1 MAPPEA
7 AAMMSSWASV
17 RSWAAGLPAAFI
29 AASAPVGMKVS
40 IAFSLS
46 SPDAPPSCPRT
57 RRSSAHLFGD
67 ARSRGTLGRKAWMNH
82 GAVAGERRRLH
93 DLVVP
98 LDRERFR
105 VLVHQN
111 FEEGEKVLGVE
122 ARSGRG
128 DPGRHVA
135 MAEPGRIEATMSLE
149 MSRGAGRPGISAVV
163 ITMSCFLMCSATS
176 AACLA

>member
-1 MAPPEA
+1 MEKRNTNGSTAPPVTACMAPPEA

-17 RSWAAGLPAAFI
+17 RSSAAGLPAAFI

-57 RRSSAHLFGD
+57 RRSSAHLSGD

-111 FEEGEKVLGVE
+111 AKALAVKWDDEIVK
-122 ARSGRG
+122 
-128 DPGRHVA
+128 
-135 MAEPGRIEATMSLE
+135 ATALT
-149 MSRGAGRPGISAVV
+149 RDGAV
-163 ITMSCFLMCSATS
+163 IHPSFAPKS
-176 AACLA
+176 AA

>member
-17 RSWAAGLPAAFI
+17 RSWAGLPAAFI

-46 SPDAPPSCPRT
+46 SPGAPPSRPHQRPT
-57 RRSSAHLFGD
+57 STHLVGD

-82 GAVAGERRRLH
+82 GAVTGERRRLH

-98 LDRERFR
+98 LDRKRFR
-105 VLVHQN
+105 VLVHRIS
-111 FEEGEKVLGVE
+111 KKAKRVLG
-122 ARSGRG
+122 
-128 DPGRHVA
+128 
-135 MAEPGRIEATMSLE
+135 
-149 MSRGAGRPGISAVV
+149 
-163 ITMSCFLMCSATS
+163 
-176 AACLA
+176 

>member
-46 SPDAPPSCPRT
+46 SPDARPGQRPTST
-57 RRSSAHLFGD
+57 HLVGD
-67 ARSRGTLGRKAWMNH
+67 ARSRGTLGREAWMND
-82 GAVAGERRRLH
+82 GAVARERGRFH

-105 VLVHQN
+105 VLIHQD
-111 FEEGEKVLGVE
+111 FEEGEKVLGVK
-122 ARSGRG
+122 A
-128 DPGRHVA
+128 
-135 MAEPGRIEATMSLE
+135 
-149 MSRGAGRPGISAVV
+149 
-163 ITMSCFLMCSATS
+163 
-176 AACLA
+176 

>member
-17 RSWAAGLPAAFI
+17 RSWAGLPAAVI
-29 AASAPVGMKVS
+29 AASSPVGMKVS
-40 IAFSLS
+40 SAYALS
-46 SPDAPPSCPRT
+46 SPGVPQS
-57 RRSSAHLFGD
+57 RRRQRPTSAHLVGN

-82 GAVAGERRRLH
+82 GAVTGERRRLH

-98 LDRERFR
+98 FDRKRFG

-122 ARSGRG
+122 ARS
-128 DPGRHVA
+128 
-135 MAEPGRIEATMSLE
+135 
-149 MSRGAGRPGISAVV
+149 
-163 ITMSCFLMCSATS
+163 
-176 AACLA
+176 

>member
-1 MAPPEA
+1 MEKRNTNGSTAPPVAACMAPPEA

-17 RSWAAGLPAAFI
+17 RSGATGLPAAFI

-40 IAFSLS
+40 IAFSLN
-46 SPDAPPSCPRT
+46 SPGAPPSRPGQGPT
-57 RRSSAHLFGD
+57 SAHLFGD
-67 ARSRGTLGRKAWMNH
+67 ARSRGTLGRKAWMND
-82 GAVAGERRRLH
+82 GAVAGERGRLH

-111 FEEGEKVLGVE
+111 FEEGEKVLGIE

-128 DPGRHVA
+128 DAGRH
-135 MAEPGRIEATMSLE
+135 
-149 MSRGAGRPGISAVV
+149 
-163 ITMSCFLMCSATS
+163 
-176 AACLA
+176 

>member
-17 RSWAAGLPAAFI
+17 RSWAGLPAAFI
-29 AASAPVGMKVS
+29 ASSAPVGMKVS

-46 SPDAPPSCPRT
+46 SPGVPPSRPRQRPT
-57 RRSSAHLFGD
+57 SAHLVGN
-67 ARSRGTLGRKAWMNH
+67 ALSRGTLGRKAWMNH
-82 GAVAGERRRLH
+82 GTVTGERRRLH

-98 LDRERFR
+98 LDRKRFG

-128 DPGRHVA
+128 DAARPIAVA
-135 MAEPGRIEATMSLE
+135 DNHY
-149 MSRGAGRPGISAVV
+149 GARR
-163 ITMSCFLMCSATS
+163 
-176 AACLA
+176 